1 MKDKSNPLTIKNGV
15 VIECRKNT
23 TEVVIPEGVTAIGRE
38 AFLGCESLKSVEI
51 PKSVR
56 RIGSSVFLGCNAL
69 VEVRYGGTKAQWAC
83 ITGLYQNKELLYAP
97 VLCKDGTVRLE
108 ERTDGFLAVGSIACG
123 HRDTGAVALKIPAD
137 ITAIGSRAFVGCT
150 ALKSVTIP
158 GTVKRIG
165 EFAFGGCTA
174 LKSVIIPGTV
184 KRIGECAFRGCT
196 SLENISIPKGVTEIG
211 KYAFQKCTSLKTLVI
226 PDGVTGI
233 GGWAFRRCTAL
244 KSVTIPGTVK
254 RIGEFAFR
262 GCTSLA
268 ELRYG
273 GSRAQWESVTK
284 IGSWHR
290 DTPAHCVK
298 CADGDVPL
306 PLYIVKDGV
315 LKDWLRT
322 SAEAVIPKGVTKIG
336 DHAFISCTSLEGVV
350 IPDGVR
356 EIGDSAFF
364 NCTSLKSVV
373 IPDSVREIGELAF
386 ADCKSLSEIRFD
398 GTVAQWESVTKI
410 GNWHRDTPAHCVK
423 CADGDVPLPLYI
435 VKDGVLEN
443 WLRTSAEAV
452 IPKGVTKIGKY
463 AFAGCMSLESV
474 VIPDGVTKI
483 DVGAFGW
490 CTSLKSVR
498 IPSGVKIIDAKAFA
512 ECASLESVTIPD
524 GVTEIGE
531 LAFAY
536 CKSLSEIRFDGT
548 VAQWE
553 AVEKGKDWNR
563 DIPAKVV
570 HCADGN
576 VPL

>member
-137 ITAIGSRAFVGCT
+137 ITAIGSRAFVG
-150 ALKSVTIP
+150 
-158 GTVKRIG
+158 
-165 EFAFGGCTA
+165 
-174 LKSVIIPGTV
+174 
-184 KRIGECAFRGCT
+184 
-196 SLENISIPKGVTEIG
+196 
-211 KYAFQKCTSLKTLVI
+211 
-226 PDGVTGI
+226 
-233 GGWAFRRCTAL
+233 CTAL

>member
-23 TEVVIPEGVTAIGRE
+23 TEVVIPEGVTAIG
-38 AFLGCESLKSVEI
+38 
-51 PKSVR
+51 
-56 RIGSSVFLGCNAL
+56 
-69 VEVRYGGTKAQWAC
+69 
-83 ITGLYQNKELLYAP
+83 
-97 VLCKDGTVRLE
+97 
-108 ERTDGFLAVGSIACG
+108 
-123 HRDTGAVALKIPAD
+123 
-137 ITAIGSRAFVGCT
+137 
-150 ALKSVTIP
+150 
-158 GTVKRIG
+158 
-165 EFAFGGCTA
+165 
-174 LKSVIIPGTV
+174 
-184 KRIGECAFRGCT
+184 ECAFRGCT
-196 SLENISIPKGVTEIG
+196 SLANISIPNGVTEIG

-233 GGWAFRRCTAL
+233 GGWAFRGCTAL
-244 KSVTIPGTVK
+244 KSVAIPGTVK

-284 IGSWHR
+284 IGNWHR

-315 LKDWLRT
+315 LKNWLRT
-322 SAEAVIPKGVTKIG
+322 SAEAVIPKGVTKIDVG
-336 DHAFISCTSLEGVV
+336 AFGW
-350 IPDGVR
+350 
-356 EIGDSAFF
+356 
-364 NCTSLKSVV
+364 CTSLKSVV
-373 IPDSVREIGELAF
+373 IPDSVREIGGLAF

-410 GNWHRDTPAHCVK
+410 GSWHRDTPAHCVK

-452 IPKGVTKIGKY
+452 IPKGVTKIGDY
-463 AFAGCMSLESV
+463 AFDGCTALQSV
-474 VIPDGVTKI
+474 VIPDGVTEI
-483 DVGAFGW
+483 DHFAFYN
-490 CTSLKSVR
+490 CTSLKSVV
-498 IPSGVKIIDAKAFA
+498 IPDSVREIGKIAFGI
-512 ECASLESVTIPD
+512 CTSLESVTIPD

-531 LAFAY
+531 SAFAY

-548 VAQWE
+548 VTQWE
-553 AVEKGKDWNR
+553 VVKKGRDWNR